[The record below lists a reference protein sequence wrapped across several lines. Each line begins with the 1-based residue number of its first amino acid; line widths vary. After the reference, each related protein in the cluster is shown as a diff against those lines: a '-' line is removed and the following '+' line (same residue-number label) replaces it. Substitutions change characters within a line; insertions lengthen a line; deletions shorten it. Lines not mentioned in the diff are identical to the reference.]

1 MAWDPGQYLAFSG
14 PRMQPAI
21 DLLGRVHAANPASI
35 VDLGCGPGNITP
47 ILQQRWP
54 DAILTGVDNSD
65 EMLARAQDAVP
76 GVNFINQ
83 DIFTWEPAQKF
94 DVLFSNAA
102 LQWVKDHEILFP
114 KVINL
119 VAPGGVAAI
128 QIPRNFEA
136 PSHTLMTETINAGPW
151 KELLTPVRHDVPT
164 QQPEYYH
171 DLLSPLVK
179 TLDIWETEYLQVLE
193 GENPVAEYTK
203 GSWLMRF
210 LSFLDEPWKSEFEA
224 DYRARILKAYPQ
236 RADGRTLFPF
246 RRQFILATL

>member
-1 MAWDPGQYLAFSG
+1 
-14 PRMQPAI
+14 
-21 DLLGRVHAANPASI
+21 
-35 VDLGCGPGNITP
+35 
-47 ILQQRWP
+47 
-54 DAILTGVDNSD
+54 
-65 EMLARAQDAVP
+65 
-76 GVNFINQ
+76 
-83 DIFTWEPAQKF
+83 
-94 DVLFSNAA
+94 VLFSNAA
-102 LQWVKDHEILFP
+102 LQWVKSHETLFP

-119 VAPGGVAAI
+119 VAPGGVVAI
-128 QIPRNFEA
+128 QIPRNFDA
-136 PSHTLMTETINAGPW
+136 PSHTLMTDTINAGPW

-164 QQPEYYH
+164 QRPEYYY

-210 LSFLDEPWKSEFEA
+210 LSILDEPWKSKFEA

-236 RADGRTLFPF
+236 RADGKTLFPF

>member
-1 MAWDPGQYLAFSG
+1 MAWDPGQYLAFAG
-14 PRMQPAI
+14 PRMQPAV
-21 DLLGRVHAANPASI
+21 DLLARVHSENPATI

-47 ILQQRWP
+47 MLQQRWP
-54 DAILTGVDNSD
+54 DATITGVDNSD
-65 EMLARAQDAVP
+65 EMLARARDAVP
-76 GVNFINQ
+76 GVDFINQ

-94 DVLFSNAA
+94 DLLFSNAA
-102 LQWVKDHEILFP
+102 LQWVKGHDVLFP
-114 KVINL
+114 KVMSL

-136 PSHTLMTETINAGPW
+136 PSHTLMTDVINAGPW
-151 KELLTPVRHDVPT
+151 RELLTPVRHDVPT
-164 QQPEYYH
+164 QRPEYYY

-179 TLDIWETEYLQVLE
+179 TLDIWETEYLQILD

-210 LSFLDEPWKSEFEA
+210 LSYLDEPWKSEFET
-224 DYRARILKAYPQ
+224 DYRARVLKAYPQ
-236 RADGRTLFPF
+236 RADGKTLFPF

>member
-1 MAWDPGQYLAFSG
+1 MTWDPGQYLAFAG
-14 PRMQPAI
+14 PRMQPAV
-21 DLLGRVHAANPASI
+21 DLLARVHSESPATI

-47 ILQQRWP
+47 MLQQRWP
-54 DAILTGVDNSD
+54 DAAITGVDNSD
-65 EMLARAQDAVP
+65 EMLARARDAVP
-76 GVNFINQ
+76 GVDFINQ

-94 DVLFSNAA
+94 DLLFSNAA
-102 LQWVKDHEILFP
+102 LQWVKGHDVLFP
-114 KVINL
+114 KVMSL

-136 PSHTLMTETINAGPW
+136 PSHTLMTDVINAGPW
-151 KELLTPVRHDVPT
+151 RELLTPVRHDVPT
-164 QQPEYYH
+164 QRPEYYY

-179 TLDIWETEYLQVLE
+179 TLDIWETEYLQVLD

-210 LSFLDEPWKSEFEA
+210 LSHLEEPWKSEFEA
-224 DYRARILKAYPQ
+224 DYRARVLKAYPQ
-236 RADGRTLFPF
+236 RADGKTLFPF